1 MEFSHFEQVPAEL
14 SKKIIEVTTGK
25 IL

>member
-1 MEFSHFEQVPAEL
+1 MEFSHFEEVPAEL
-14 SKKIIEVTTGK
+14 AKKIIEVTTGK